1 MTFGEKLKQARQQA
15 GLSQEQLAQRLCVS
29 RSAIAKWETDKGM
42 PDVEN
47 LKAISRCLEVSI
59 DHLLAE
65 EEPLTLETITQ
76 PIDLSRYKK
85 HGKCWTKQDA
95 AVRVAYPNAASIQP
109 LYREK
114 KLSKTEHILEWTIL
128 PLFGI
133 FNFAH
138 QIDNPGAF
146 YLVEDRNRH
155 ILVRVTKEAITS
167 TQLPRKITEKKF
179 TVGVDKFTIMNRQ
192 IVEE

>member
-95 AVRVAYPNAASIQP
+95 AVREAYPNAASIQP

-114 KLSKTEHILEWTIL
+114 KLSKTEHILEWTIM
-128 PLFGI
+128 PLGI
-133 FNFAH
+133 FDFAH
-138 QIDNPGAF
+138 QIDTPGAF

-179 TVGVDKFTIMNRQ
+179 TVGMDKFTIMNRQ